1 MRKLNDNK
9 IELSVIVP
17 LYNAEKTLPKCLT
30 SIQSNRNINLEIIL
44 VDDESTDKTMELCKK
59 YSCNDSRIKVLQ
71 KKNGGVASARNSGLE
86 IATGTYVTFVDQDD
100 WIEKNAYSVMLESGL
115 KEEADMI
122 VCNYTKDYGEDVR
135 PMTNR
140 RPIADNISSAE
151 ELIMYAFFREEYR
164 GFAAFVW
171 NKLFK
176 RELLNKNKI
185 SFDDSLKRGDDVLFY
200 SKIAVTAP
208 KTVYMDAHFY
218 HYVQREDSITH
229 TLTRENL
236 HRLAEILSGYEKAIA
251 VLEENHINADAVNYL
266 KCFYVYH
273 ASNLYELSY
282 KEKLWFEKKYFIKCM
297 QKYLAEYKEQNINYP
312 ERIKRI
318 EYLIEEEK

>member
-44 VDDESTDKTMELCKK
+44 VDDESTDKTMELCEK

-86 IATGTYVTFVDQDD
+86 IATGTYVTFMDQDD
-100 WIEKNAYSVMLESGL
+100 WIEKNAYSIMLERGL

-135 PMTNR
+135 PMVNR
-140 RPIADNISSAE
+140 RPIADSISSAE

-208 KTVYMDAHFY
+208 KTVYMDTHFY

-236 HRLAEILSGYEKAIA
+236 QRLAEILSGYEKAIA

-282 KEKLWFEKKYFIKCM
+282 KEKLWSEKKFFIKCM
-297 QKYLAEYKEQNINYP
+297 KKYLAEYKEQNINYP

-318 EYLIEEEK
+318 EYLIDEEK